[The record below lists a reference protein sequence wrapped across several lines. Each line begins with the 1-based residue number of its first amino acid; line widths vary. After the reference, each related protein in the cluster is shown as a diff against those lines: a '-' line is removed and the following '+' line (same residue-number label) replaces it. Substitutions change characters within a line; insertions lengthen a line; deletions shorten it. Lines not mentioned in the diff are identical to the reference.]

1 MYPSGAPMDQLQ
13 NLSVI
18 PPTQISRTAGQ
29 HFEILGRC
37 IVCFRFCRTTTY
49 CRAEKNHTNVRAA
62 ACADCEAKGCSTVVC
77 RRKRQHKEDNAYPP
91 NIVINTAL
99 ARTADLKEMCIKNL
113 LPPCFSELHSLTV
126 HHADCIFSQPRAKN
140 ESEDQIMTIDGVA
153 NGEQV
158 SYRKPTDYARGYL
171 YPYTKEALDQWLAK
185 FCAQTGTN
193 YRIRTGKRVNKKSDH
208 GLANHNGKIVVYR
221 ALESQLHNCALGGK
235 PRKKAVREGSKRR
248 KSRGSKLIGCPAVIH
263 TRLIVTE
270 EHWKALEITVPK
282 LSAHL
287 PVHDPRIT
295 NTELTGDVSSMIYS
309 DSLYDSEQG
318 VTNQSQEDYAI
329 MEDVG
334 FHNEA
339 ELANEQMQYLN
350 TMHVDDLKK
359 QIRNLMSECGNML
372 DGVSNMEALKT
383 IHLHVDALYNELLP
397 VTTNQNRSRKRTANE
412 ASLMHADEVLD
423 EGEARSE
430 TVRQVVLL
438 QSEQV

>member
-1 MYPSGAPMDQLQ
+1 MDQLQ
-13 NLSVI
+13 QLSAMPI
-18 PPTQISRTAGQ
+18 NQISRTTGQ
-29 HFEILGRC
+29 HFEVLGRC

-49 CRAEKNHTNVRAA
+49 CRAEKNHTDVRAA
-62 ACADCEAKGCSTVVC
+62 ACIDCETKGCSTVVC
-77 RRKRQHKEDNAYPP
+77 RRKRQHKGHNAYPP

-99 ARTADLKEMCIKNL
+99 LRSTDLKEMCVKNL

-126 HHADCIFSQPRAKN
+126 HHADCIFSQPRAKSDPDEQILTIN
-140 ESEDQIMTIDGVA
+140 GISNSDQI
-153 NGEQV
+153 
-158 SYRKPTDYARGYL
+158 SSRKPTDYARGYL
-171 YPYTKEALDQWLAK
+171 YPYTKEVWEQWLRK
-185 FCAQTGTN
+185 FCTQTGTN

-270 EHWKALEITVPK
+270 ENWKALEITVPK

-295 NTELTGDVSSMIYS
+295 NPEIANDVNSMIYS

-318 VTNQSQEDYAI
+318 VSNQSQEEYAI
-329 MEDVG
+329 IEDVG
-334 FHNEA
+334 FHNDPET
-339 ELANEQMQYLN
+339 ELTSEQVHFMN
-350 TMHVDDLKK
+350 SVHVDNLKK
-359 QIRNLMSECGNML
+359 QIRNLMSACGNVL
-372 DGVSNMEALKT
+372 NDVSSVEALKT
-383 IHLHVDALYNELLP
+383 IHLHVQTLYNELLP
-397 VTTNQNRSRKRTANE
+397 VSTQKRSRKRTADE
-412 ASLMHADEVLD
+412 ASLIQEDEVLD
-423 EGEARSE
+423 EGESRADS
-430 TVRQVVLL
+430 VRQVVLL